1 MIAMISKCIKKDVLD
16 YVSIPNFFVCHQNS
30 LDATICTTF
39 LARHFSTPRTI
50 FTKSLFWSVSGLIF
64 KNNDRVITKL
74 IIIDDYDD

>member
-16 YVSIPNFFVCHQNS
+16 YVHIQNFLCHQNS
-30 LDATICTTF
+30 LDATIYTIF

-50 FTKSLFWSVSGLIF
+50 FTKSLFGSVSGLIF